1 MRKHIVLI
9 LLMVAAF
16 LPIVGTSPWFAPYA
30 AWLWCVGLL
39 LAAIAIVIA
48 IGRER
53 RRRRTI
59 AANPSL

>member
-16 LPIVGTSPWFAPYA
+16 LPVVGTSLWFAPYA
-30 AWLWCVGLL
+30 LWLWCVGLL
-39 LAAIAIVIA
+39 LATIAIVVA
-48 IGRER
+48 ISRER

-59 AANPSL
+59 AAGS